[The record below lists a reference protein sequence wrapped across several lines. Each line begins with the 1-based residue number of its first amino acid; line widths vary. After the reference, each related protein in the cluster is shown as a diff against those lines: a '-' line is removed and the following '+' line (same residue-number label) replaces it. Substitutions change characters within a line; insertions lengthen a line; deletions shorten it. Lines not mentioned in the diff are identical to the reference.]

1 MFSVDWQGSAHRF
14 RHTWEQLAN
23 IDQFRWLAR
32 ADVQGHLKCARDEL
46 GVRHVRAVAMYSPEM
61 VVWDNDLVDWRLPE
75 AERVK
80 RANWQM
86 VDLSIE
92 ALLAL
97 GLKPIYTT
105 CFTPVGMTDD
115 PTTCWP
121 DKNRTG
127 MPRDMAQWQA
137 FVADGIRHCVAR
149 YGAEEVRSWYFEC
162 WNEPNL
168 KGCFFGGTK
177 EEFFQLWSA
186 TWRAV
191 KSVDPT
197 LRFGGPSTARGEWIP
212 EFLDFTA
219 QDGTPPDYLITHI
232 YNNDSEGQPL
242 SPFDGPASHK
252 VKDSPHFATGVIR
265 GLRRELDR
273 RGFKGEVHWNEWG
286 RSWFPH
292 DPKKETALEAAFIV
306 KTMAECSQEADAFA
320 FWCLSDI
327 YNQAGFQS
335 AEFQGN
341 YGMLS
346 LHGLRKPAYFAH
358 QLLGRLGDRRLPCEG
373 GYALNGAV
381 ATRTAKGIAV
391 LVYCYPASTE
401 IPEAEWEVVLNLP
414 PSLQNLRVTRI
425 GASENNCV
433 TDWRAQGSP
442 PYPTPAQLAS
452 LHRRNRL
459 QSRLLGYRYVPG
471 ADGGSH
477 AFFNLECPGV
487 ALVEGDYED
496 DASAKST
503 STSAASL
510 TVHER

>member
-1 MFSVDWQGSAHRF
+1 MTDWSGTDAPF
-14 RHTWEQLAN
+14 RHTWEPLSN
-23 IDQFRWLAR
+23 IDQFRWLSR
-32 ADVQGHLKCARDEL
+32 ADVQRQLACARDEL

-61 VVWDNDLVDWRLPE
+61 VVWEHDLADWRLPE

-86 VDLSIE
+86 IDLSIE
-92 ALLAL
+92 GLLAI

-137 FVADGIRHCVAR
+137 FVADGIRHCIAR
-149 YGAEEVRSWYFEC
+149 YGTDEVRSWYFEC

-177 EEFFQLWSA
+177 EDFFQLWSA

-191 KSVDPT
+191 KSVDPA

-219 QDGTPPDYLITHI
+219 QDGTPPDYLITHV

-265 GLRRELDR
+265 GLRRELDQ

-292 DPKKETALEAAFIV
+292 DPLKETPLEAAFIA
-306 KTMAECSQEADAFA
+306 KTMAECSQEGDAFA
-320 FWCLSDI
+320 FWCLSDV

-335 AEFQGN
+335 SEFQGN
-341 YGMLS
+341 YGMMS
-346 LHGLRKPAYFAH
+346 LHGLRKPAWLAH
-358 QLLGRLGDRRLPCEG
+358 QLLSRLGDRRLPCEG
-373 GYALNGAV
+373 GDELNGAV
-381 ATRTAKGIAV
+381 ATRTETGLAV
-391 LVYCYPASTE
+391 LVYSYPASIE
-401 IPEAEWEVVLNLP
+401 NSEPAGEVLVNLP
-414 PSLQNLRVTRI
+414 KTARNPRITRL
-425 GASENNCV
+425 GTVENNI
-433 TDWRAQGSP
+433 TTTWREMGAP
-442 PYPTPAQLAS
+442 PYPTPAQLAE
-452 LHRRNRL
+452 LHGLNTMKSQPL
-459 QSRLLGYRYVPG
+459 ELSTPS
-471 ADGGSH
+471 GSNPDTQVR
-477 AFFNLECPGV
+477 FLLECPGV
-487 ALVEGDYED
+487 ALIEADLPGSGT
-496 DASAKST
+496 A
-503 STSAASL
+503 
-510 TVHER
+510 R

>member
-1 MFSVDWQGSAHRF
+1 MPAALHLRPDWFSSPSTF
-14 RHTWEQLAN
+14 RHTWEMLSN
-23 IDQFRWLAR
+23 IDQFRWLPR
-32 ADVQGHLKCARDEL
+32 ADVQCQLARARDEL

-61 VVWDNDLVDWRLPE
+61 VVWEHDLVDWRLPE

-86 VDLSIE
+86 IDLSIE
-92 ALLAL
+92 GLLAL

-115 PTTCWP
+115 ATTCWP

-137 FVADGIRHCVAR
+137 FVADGIRHCIAR
-149 YGAEEVRSWYFEC
+149 YGSEEVRSWYFEC

-177 EEFFQLWSA
+177 EDFFQLWSA

-191 KSVDPT
+191 KSVDSS

-212 EFLDFTA
+212 EFLDFTT
-219 QDGTPPDYLITHI
+219 QDRTPPDYLITHV

-273 RGFKGEVHWNEWG
+273 RGYKGEVHWNEWG
-286 RSWFPH
+286 RSWFPY
-292 DPKKETALEAAFIV
+292 DPLKETALEAAFIV
-306 KTMAECSQEADAFA
+306 KTMAECSQEADGFG

-335 AEFQGN
+335 SEFQGN
-341 YGMLS
+341 YGMMS
-346 LHGLRKPAYFAH
+346 LHGLRKPAWFAH
-358 QLLGRLGDRRLPCEG
+358 QLLSRLGVSRLPCTG
-373 GYALNGAV
+373 GDELNGAV
-381 ATRTAKGIAV
+381 ATRTAAGLAV
-391 LVYCYPASTE
+391 LVYAYPTSIEATE
-401 IPEAEWEVVLNLP
+401 PEREIRLNLP
-414 PSLQNLRVTRI
+414 QGTNNTRLTRL
-425 GASENNCV
+425 GAEANNCIAA
-433 TDWRAQGSP
+433 WRKMGAPS
-442 PYPTPAQLAS
+442 YPTPKQLAE
-452 LHRRNRL
+452 LHCQNTLKSEPLELR
-459 QSRLLGYRYVPG
+459 SD
-471 ADGGSH
+471 ADTSSGM
-477 AFFNLECPGV
+477 AVFKLECPGV
-487 ALVEGDYED
+487 ALIEADYI
-496 DASAKST
+496 
-503 STSAASL
+503 
-510 TVHER
+510 V